1 MIQTNN
7 TGRFSFNESY
17 AVDNNATFWL
27 AFSHIG
33 VVNYLSPIEA
43 FHDQN
48 QNVIKVLS
56 ELIMKSR

>member
-1 MIQTNN
+1 MNPM
-7 TGRFSFNESY
+7 
-17 AVDNNATFWL
+17 AVDNNATFCL
-27 AFSHIG
+27 VFSHVG

-48 QNVIKVLS
+48 QNVIKSLS